1 VLIEGMAKPGLELI
15 IGARRDPE
23 WGPVLVVGL
32 GGIWTEA
39 LKDVVLLSPDVSEDE
54 IVAALG
60 TLKGAALLD
69 GLRGAP
75 PSDKH
80 AIAQIAARLGALMR
94 ATPELLDIEINP
106 LVAYPQ
112 GAVALDALMITAET
126 PVKTG

>member
-1 VLIEGMAKPGLELI
+1 MDRGTERRRAAV
-15 IGARRDPE
+15 ARRE
-23 WGPVLVVGL
+23 
-32 GGIWTEA
+32 
-39 LKDVVLLSPDVSEDE
+39 EDE

-80 AIAQIAARLGALMR
+80 AIAQIAVSWALSH

-126 PVKTG
+126 PAKTG